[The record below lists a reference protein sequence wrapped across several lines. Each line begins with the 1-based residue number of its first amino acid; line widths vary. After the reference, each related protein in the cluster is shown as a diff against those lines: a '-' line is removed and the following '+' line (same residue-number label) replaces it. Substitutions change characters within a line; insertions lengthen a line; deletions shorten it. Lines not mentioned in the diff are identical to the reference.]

1 MLEIYLNC
9 YIVVRQYQC
18 LYWHILASA
27 QLLKT
32 IMYALA
38 CIGACIGLYLA
49 MYWSVLVLALVCI
62 WQCIGLYWSVLG
74 SCWWM
79 YWRPFWHIEKI
90 GMYLVYV
97 PMSLC
102 IIILYIPNTNAIHAN
117 TCWFVLVYIVIHTNM
132 FLLIGHKLWY
142 VLWYVLICICTAAH
156 IINQYACNTNE
167 IHINT

>member
-1 MLEIYLNC
+1 MPLLAYTCQCSIIKNHHVCIGLYW
-9 YIVVRQYQC
+9 C
-18 LYWHILASA
+18 LYWFVFGNVLV
-27 QLLKT
+27 
-32 IMYALA
+32 

-49 MYWSVLVLALVCI
+49 MYWSVLV
-62 WQCIGLYWSVLG
+62 CIGIMLVNVLA
-74 SCWWM
+74 S
-79 YWRPFWHIEKI
+79 FWHIEKI

-97 PMSLC
+97 FMSLC